1 MIFAN
6 NESHLRVWIPFLLV
20 LLLPS
25 IGLAQEFSA
34 DDSPGLLST
43 AHTESPGILS
53 CMKCHNEDFEV
64 VPELCLAC
72 HQEIAR
78 GITNQ
83 HGYHR
88 DFGEDCVMCHT
99 EHGGEDTVLID
110 WDPADFDHGEIDV
123 TLEESHSEVTDCR
136 ACHKPDNTIPRLK
149 TQSYIFTKSGC
160 ESCHSSPHP
169 GRQAKCLVC
178 HTQKNWRVDIRGKRD
193 N

>member
-1 MIFAN
+1 MIFADN
-6 NESHLRVWIPFLLV
+6 KLHLKFGVLLLIV
-20 LLLPS
+20 LLLPA
-25 IGLAQEFSA
+25 IGITQEFSA
-34 DDSPGLLST
+34 DDAPGLLST
-43 AHTESPGILS
+43 VHTESPGILS

-64 VPELCLAC
+64 VPKLCLTC

-83 HGYHR
+83 RGYHK

-99 EHGGEDTVLID
+99 EHGGEETILID
-110 WDPADFDHGEIDV
+110 WDPTDFDHGEIDV
-123 TLEESHSEVTDCR
+123 RLEESHSEVTDCR
-136 ACHKPDNTIPRLK
+136 ACHRSDNTIPRQN
-149 TQSYIFTKSGC
+149 TQSYIFIKSGC

-169 GRQAKCLVC
+169 GRQEKCLMC